1 MYLEYIFSAAFA
13 YVGHDK
19 KEVSVGQF
27 QISPQGEEVARC
39 VEQIVVWSYS
49 SWESHLASLDG
60 TLWQLDHMAAL
71 KHAHTRMHSQT
82 WA

>member
-1 MYLEYIFSAAFA
+1 MENIPFIPVGYNPCNRALAWPYTCWGCSGFLKMYLEYIFSAAFA

-39 VEQIVVWSYS
+39 VEQIVV
-49 SWESHLASLDG
+49 
-60 TLWQLDHMAAL
+60 
-71 KHAHTRMHSQT
+71 
-82 WA
+82 